1 MVDKKKIAEANSRV
15 EAEVARRRRTVRNF
29 PASTFEE
36 ALEFA
41 KEIHSF
47 GSGQPVR
54 RLSSLITWKKRPKAA
69 RVDSSLQTQINTGS
83 LRVATRQNFSN
94 SHLRVRWP
102 LTRKSRTAKEFAPE
116 SN

>member
-54 RLSSLITWKKRPKAA
+54 RLSFF
-69 RVDSSLQTQINTGS
+69 D
-83 LRVATRQNFSN
+83 
-94 SHLRVRWP
+94 HLE
-102 LTRKSRTAKEFAPE
+102 KAPE
-116 SN
+116 SGPS